1 MEERK
6 EKTKNEKS
14 EVNEDGGKL
23 IRITKEADDALTGLL
38 RRVND
43 ADAALKVTKWNM
55 ASYIIEKF
63 CPSFTND
70 DIKAIYMRTV
80 TEMDLF
86 KGAYKRAIE
95 TGVIPDNLRELLFTN
110 AGLTP
115 GPKKVKK
122 TRQRDGSIAT
132 IKESEQA

>member
-1 MEERK
+1 MEEKK
-6 EKTKNEKS
+6 EKIKNEKN
-14 EVNEDGGKL
+14 ETNEDGKL
-23 IRITKEADDALTGLL
+23 IRISKEADEALTGLL

-43 ADAALKVTKWNM
+43 ADEALKITKWNM

-63 CPSFTND
+63 CPSFTTD

-86 KGAYKRAIE
+86 KGAYKRAME

-115 GPKKVKK
+115 SPKKIKK
-122 TRQRDGSIAT
+122 TRQQAGSIAT
-132 IKESEQA
+132 IKEPEQA